1 MNNTII
7 GKSGKLGQNLETYKA
22 DQLQDV
28 SRTGRKMKRGKEE
41 ERKVVAVLTNVDFIT
56 DYCCISHL
64 DH

>member
-1 MNNTII
+1 
-7 GKSGKLGQNLETYKA
+7 
-22 DQLQDV
+22 
-28 SRTGRKMKRGKEE
+28 MKRGKEE